1 MVTVIQTERK
11 SAVLTSS
18 SISCLKHMPTV
29 NLTSGCAHGCLYCYT
44 RSYSNYPGE
53 NKVILFKN
61 TLEKLK
67 DELSRKRVKPQAV
80 YFSPSSDLFQPVPEV
95 LALGYSVLEF
105 LFSKGIGIA
114 FLTKGHIPNN
124 TMKLLLNHADKV
136 RAQIGIITLDEDIRR
151 MFEPNTASL
160 RMRLE
165 QMAMLTAGGI
175 ATEARLDP
183 ILPGLTDTP
192 DTLRSLFSALAK
204 AGVKQVAA
212 SALFLRPGI
221 LASFQRNILNK
232 AVLQELLSFYRDA
245 KRLAIHAE
253 HSTVIALTH
262 AARAEIYEHVRLAAR
277 VHGIELL
284 VCACK
289 NPDLSRGA
297 CNISGNWPGQLD
309 PQRNLFSGG
318 D

>member
-18 SISCLKHMPTV
+18 SISCLKHIPTV

-44 RSYSNYPGE
+44 RGYSNYPGE
-53 NKVILFKN
+53 NKVLLFKN

-67 DELSRKRVKPQAV
+67 DELSRKRVRPQAV
-80 YFSPSSDLFQPVPEV
+80 YFSTSSDLFQPVPEV
-95 LALGYSVLEF
+95 LALGHSVLEF
-105 LFSKGIGIA
+105 LFSKGISIA
-114 FLTKGHIPNN
+114 FLTKGHIPDK
-124 TMKLLLNHADKV
+124 TMKLLLKHADKV
-136 RAQIGIITLDEDIRR
+136 RAQIGIITVDEDIRR

-165 QMAMLTAGGI
+165 QMAILTAGGV

-183 ILPGLTDTP
+183 ILPGLTNSP
-192 DTLRSLFSALAK
+192 DALSPLFSALAK

-212 SALFLRPGI
+212 STLFFRRGI

-232 AVLQELLSFYRDA
+232 AVLQELLSLYRDS

-253 HSTVIALTH
+253 HSTVMALTYEVRTEMY
-262 AARAEIYEHVRLAAR
+262 ARVKLAAQE
-277 VHGIELL
+277 HGIELL

-289 NPDLSRGA
+289 NPDLAQSS
-297 CNISGNWPGQLD
+297 CNIGGNWSRQCD